1 MSEAIIEVLPDFWAA
16 AIVNGDETGMD
27 DDDSRAF
34 NAWIKEFQEDNGVI
48 FTATVFSDEAQFVTY
63 HHANLQLSPVRIRD
77 RTHGLTHRCSAS
89 READIPCD
97 SNQRRTHT

>member
-48 FTATVFSDEAQFVTY
+48 FTANVFSDEAQFVTY
-63 HHANLQLSPVRIRD
+63 HHAKPFGVLACNCHQYAFV
-77 RTHGLTHRCSAS
+77 T
-89 READIPCD
+89 E
-97 SNQRRTHT
+97 HTA

>member
-34 NAWIKEFQEDNGVI
+34 NAWID
-48 FTATVFSDEAQFVTY
+48 
-63 HHANLQLSPVRIRD
+63 LSCQNVRSLLLRFC
-77 RTHGLTHRCSAS
+77 LL
-89 READIPCD
+89 REEC
-97 SNQRRTHT
+97 Q